1 MLHEK
6 GFVFGDSPSKIEVI
20 GALGIQEGMGR
31 IRCVTHTAKGQGAL
45 PPSEL
50 KQISMCFFSLSMPS
64 AVEFCFEN
72 STLVSGMKF
81 QTHIFCCTM
90 SHWLLCLNTFP
101 THPGGDWHHGSTDRT
116 ELKPWCCSR
125 KAEAALHDYAHS
137 MYWHKWGRS
146 DEREHKT

>member
-64 AVEFCFEN
+64 AVEFCFQKLN
-72 STLVSGMKF
+72 SCFWDEVPNSHFLLHYVSLVALFKHISYPPWWRLASWIDRSNRTQAVVLQPQSGGR
-81 QTHIFCCTM
+81 T
-90 SHWLLCLNTFP
+90 SRLCPQYVLAQVRP
-101 THPGGDWHHGSTDRT
+101 Q
-116 ELKPWCCSR
+116 
-125 KAEAALHDYAHS
+125 
-137 MYWHKWGRS
+137 
-146 DEREHKT
+146 